1 MAKYRALLYREWRIS
16 RKHHITNFIVLIL
29 LAALLDLIL
38 LSSQIGN
45 LAPAVQNDDDARELF
60 EILGLYAFPLLIA
73 GASACVAFSNSGVM
87 RADIQ
92 SNWLRYSFGLA
103 VTPVMRA
110 AVQYTIILIC
120 MVIGYLISMI
130 NLWLCNSMYHAQVG
144 RDMYIYMLL
153 FFALGTFVFMLDQY
167 FHTKARNEISLKKQN
182 RRFIGTIA
190 VLYIAAMFAFFKYSM
205 NMFYDLQDKA
215 ISYAEEM
222 DAKGEIALASK
233 SDSILY
239 DGIKEHF
246 FGIRDA
252 IAPWIVPVMIVCLA
266 LGFFF
271 TVQNYKRREQ

>member
-1 MAKYRALLYREWRIS
+1 MARYRALLYREWLLS
-16 RKHHITNFIVLIL
+16 RKHHITNLIVLIL
-29 LAALLDLIL
+29 LAVLLDLIL
-38 LSSQIGN
+38 LSAQIGN
-45 LAPAVQNDDDARELF
+45 LAPAVQNDDDARKLF

-73 GASACVAFSNSGVM
+73 GAAACVAFSDSRVKH
-87 RADIQ
+87 ADIQ
-92 SNWLRYSFGLA
+92 SNWLRYSFGLSI
-103 VTPVMRA
+103 TPVMRA

-120 MVIGYLISMI
+120 MTVGYLVSVI
-130 NLWLCNSMYHAQVG
+130 NLRLCYSMYHAQVG

-190 VLYIAAMFAFFKYSM
+190 VLYIAAMFAFSKYTM
-205 NMFYDLQDKA
+205 NMFYDLQAKTIA
-215 ISYAEEM
+215 YAEKME
-222 DAKGEIALASK
+222 AKGEIELASK
-233 SDSILY
+233 ADSILV

-252 IAPWIVPVMIVCLA
+252 ITPWIVPVMIVCLV
-266 LGFFF
+266 LGFYF